1 MRNPTFAAREEIKR
15 EEALRLEAYRDFKG
29 VPTIGWG
36 HTRGVTMGM
45 RITEQQAIDLLDEDI
60 AEAVRTIYR
69 HLPVDLID
77 ALPVK
82 CFDALVSF
90 IFNVGEQ
97 AFRDPKTGKRTQF
110 FRAITTDLALVP
122 AQMLRWVRSGNKEAP
137 GLVARR
143 GREAAMWGAGLLER
157 QQSDA
162 HALGPESGIE
172 PVDDVLDASV
182 TPDAPRA
189 EPVTKQPTGVT
200 GIGLGAAGATAAG
213 AAALEQAN
221 MLSRMNTD
229 SVILVVLA
237 AVLTIGAIGFLG
249 YAAWRRFRPS

>member
-1 MRNPTFAAREEIKR
+1 M
-15 EEALRLEAYRDFKG
+15 
-29 VPTIGWG
+29 
-36 HTRGVTMGM
+36 
-45 RITEQQAIDLLDEDI
+45 Q
-60 AEAVRTIYR
+60 
-69 HLPVDLID
+69 
-77 ALPVK
+77 
-82 CFDALVSF
+82 
-90 IFNVGEQ
+90 
-97 AFRDPKTGKRTQF
+97 
-110 FRAITTDLALVP
+110 
-122 AQMLRWVRSGNKEAP
+122 RWVRSGNKVAP